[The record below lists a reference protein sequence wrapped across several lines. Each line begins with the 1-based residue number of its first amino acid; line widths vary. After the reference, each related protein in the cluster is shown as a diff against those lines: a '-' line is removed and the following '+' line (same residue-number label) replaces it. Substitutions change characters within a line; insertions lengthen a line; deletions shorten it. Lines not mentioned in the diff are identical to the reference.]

1 MHCYRAFGL
10 TIASEFAL
18 PELVPASC
26 DESQVRVQRGAVPGA
41 FAATRAEQENPYY
54 QATPNR
60 VVLHWPEVGA
70 FAVEKGRRVVVDL
83 KEDVEEGLAR
93 LPLLGAVLAALLMQR
108 RRLVLHASAV
118 EVRGRAIG
126 FVGVKGAGK
135 STMSAALHG
144 LGYPLISDDLLA
156 VRSEDEAVMVD
167 PGFPRFKLSPEAAEA
182 ALRDDPDRLSKLH
195 TRIRKRARMATDAF
209 STTPRPLA
217 AVYVLALGADIA
229 TKPID
234 GRNALF
240 GLLPHNYNSALV
252 DAIGDASVRRWHFE
266 RCAELVERVPVR
278 LLRRPA
284 DLDRLQ
290 ETAEHIASEV

>member
-1 MHCYRAFGL
+1 MHCYQAFGL
-10 TIASEFAL
+10 TIASELVL
-18 PELVPASC
+18 PELVPATC
-26 DESQVRVQRGAVPGA
+26 DESQVHVQRGSVSGM
-41 FAATRAEQENPYY
+41 FAASREEQEDPYY
-54 QATPNR
+54 QAAPNR

-83 KEDVEEGLAR
+83 QEDVEDGLAR

-118 EVRGRAIG
+118 EVRGKAIG

-156 VRSEDEAVMVD
+156 LRSEDGVVMAD

-182 ALRDDPDRLSKLH
+182 ALRDDPDRLPKLH
-195 TRIRKRARMATDAF
+195 TRIRKRARMAHDTF
-209 STTPRPLA
+209 STAPRPLG
-217 AVYVLALGADIA
+217 AVYVLAPGADIA
-229 TKPID
+229 TKPVG

-252 DAIGDASVRRWHFE
+252 DAIAEASVRRWHFKA
-266 RCAELVERVPVR
+266 CSELVERIPVR
-278 LLRRPA
+278 LLQRPA
-284 DLDRLQ
+284 DLGRLQ
-290 ETAEHIASEV
+290 ETAKHIASEV